1 MDLRTLLSLAALAA
15 LVPCAPVKASETDTA
30 GWSVTCPAAPQQPCS
45 ARLAEENPPEGGPA
59 FALVL
64 ERTPSGLALAFEA
77 PFPRP
82 DDARAMQWDVD
93 GRPLVVLAP
102 DAFAPF
108 GSLSHLYVSDP
119 ATGGRILQ
127 GLAGGNRLR
136 ISFLDAL
143 ANAHEISFE
152 LAGTRATISR
162 IAGTDAPSAGAA
174 LPGVGPPTAKPW
186 LAPPSR
192 AEAVAALG
200 VPLAVVERHV
210 RASDCEAPDSPGLAG
225 AKTLI
230 GVLSQVAT
238 LYALPCTAGAGAGN
252 TATWRLYV
260 RDSGEIGGVEDL
272 VFAVHDPRFGW
283 VGTDLL
289 PQPDFDGEAL
299 ELSAS
304 FTGRSDRHCGFS
316 GRWVWQDYAFR
327 LEEMKSPRS
336 CADAGTP
343 SRWEI
348 RYARP

>member
-1 MDLRTLLSLAALAA
+1 MTATRALFPLAGLVVLAL
-15 LVPCAPVKASETDTA
+15 CAPVSAQESDTA
-30 GWSVTCPAAPQQPCS
+30 GWALSCPTPQQPCS
-45 ARLAEENPPEGGPA
+45 ARLAEDNPPEGAPP

-64 ERTPSGLALAFEA
+64 ERTPTGLALAFEA

-93 GRPLVVLAP
+93 ERPLEVLAP

-108 GSLSHLYVSDP
+108 GTLSHLYVSDP
-119 ATGGRILQ
+119 GAGGRILQ
-127 GLAGGNRLR
+127 GLAKGNRLR
-136 ISFLDAL
+136 VSFLDAL
-143 ANAHEISFE
+143 ANAHEISFD
-152 LAGTRATISR
+152 LAGTQAAIARLSGEESR
-162 IAGTDAPSAGAA
+162 SGTG
-174 LPGVGPPTAKPW
+174 LPRVGPPTEKVR
-186 LAPPSR
+186 LEPPTR
-192 AEAVAALG
+192 AQAVAALG
-200 VPLAVVERHV
+200 VPLAVIEHHM
-210 RASDCEAPDSPGLAG
+210 RASDCEAPDSPGLSG
-225 AKTLI
+225 AQTVI

-252 TATWRLYV
+252 TATWRLYM

-283 VGTDLL
+283 IGTELL
-289 PQPDFDGEAL
+289 PHPRFDGESL
-299 ELSAS
+299 TLSAS

-336 CADAGTP
+336 CADASAP
-343 SRWEI
+343 SRWET